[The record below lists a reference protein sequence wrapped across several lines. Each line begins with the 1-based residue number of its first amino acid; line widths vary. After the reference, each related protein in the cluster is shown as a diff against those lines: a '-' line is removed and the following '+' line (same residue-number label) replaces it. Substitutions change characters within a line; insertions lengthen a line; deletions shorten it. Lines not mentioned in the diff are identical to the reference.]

1 MRKVIFIV
9 CAICTGAAFS
19 QQQGETQET
28 KKLKNVLV
36 KGKKQKYQP
45 VKKSSTS
52 LRLPTELKKVPQNIQ
67 VISKAVFEDQNAF
80 TMYDNVIRNVS
91 GLNRVGHWQ
100 NFARINARGQRATAL
115 RNGAN
120 VAVSFWAPLTEDL
133 AVVERIEFVKGPA
146 GFMLANGET
155 GGLYNVVTKKP
166 TGQNRKSI
174 TVALGSFENYRA
186 AFDLDGLAS
195 KDGKLQYRFNAVGNL
210 NGSHRKNEFMNS
222 YTIAPVLKYV
232 FNENT
237 SATLEYNE
245 QHNEMA
251 AIGSNYSFSKKGYG
265 KNGDTPMNFST
276 AEPNF
281 KPSTV
286 TERNVFFILNHK
298 INKNWNVNAQVS
310 YLNHMQEGQSLWAA
324 SLSDK
329 HTMQRTIT
337 VWDAF
342 GTAKNGQFFVDG
354 MIDQDF
360 LKHKILFGLDMS
372 HKKYSADWNQR
383 NNLGDANFD
392 LSEPKYGT
400 VKAADL
406 PVWKREKS
414 LEERG
419 VRYVNNNYTGFYIQD
434 ELSFM
439 QDKLRLT
446 LAGRYTHNKNI
457 NPYQSTEAENGKFT
471 PRVGLGVSVTENT
484 NVYGLVD
491 QIFIGNF
498 GTDYKGNTF
507 DPMTGTNLELGVKQS
522 FFGGKL
528 SANLAIYQTTK
539 SNVLTRDDEN
549 ADEKGNFTYQRTT
562 GEAQTQGLELDVMG
576 EVLPGVSVILNY
588 AYTDGKVTKDTDEKK
603 VGKPLQGNIKH
614 IQNTWLNYQILNTG
628 FQISLGYNAQLGRV
642 YEEIKDVQNP
652 ANYYRMDA
660 GIGYTYKNFRANLT
674 VNNLTN
680 RFLYVGGYSTW
691 GKYYYYQTEP
701 GRNFRVSLAYT
712 F

>member
-45 VKKSSTS
+45 VKKTSTS

-310 YLNHMQEGQSLWAA
+310 YLNHQQEGQSLWAA

-383 NNLGDANFD
+383 NNLGDANFN

-414 LEERG
+414 LEEMRC
-419 VRYVNNNYTGFYIQD
+419 
-434 ELSFM
+434 
-439 QDKLRLT
+439 
-446 LAGRYTHNKNI
+446 
-457 NPYQSTEAENGKFT
+457 
-471 PRVGLGVSVTENT
+471 
-484 NVYGLVD
+484 
-491 QIFIGNF
+491 
-498 GTDYKGNTF
+498 
-507 DPMTGTNLELGVKQS
+507 
-522 FFGGKL
+522 
-528 SANLAIYQTTK
+528 
-539 SNVLTRDDEN
+539 
-549 ADEKGNFTYQRTT
+549 
-562 GEAQTQGLELDVMG
+562 
-576 EVLPGVSVILNY
+576 
-588 AYTDGKVTKDTDEKK
+588 
-603 VGKPLQGNIKH
+603 
-614 IQNTWLNYQILNTG
+614 
-628 FQISLGYNAQLGRV
+628 
-642 YEEIKDVQNP
+642 
-652 ANYYRMDA
+652 
-660 GIGYTYKNFRANLT
+660 
-674 VNNLTN
+674 
-680 RFLYVGGYSTW
+680 
-691 GKYYYYQTEP
+691 
-701 GRNFRVSLAYT
+701 
-712 F
+712 

>member
-28 KKLKNVLV
+28 KKLKDVLV

-45 VKKSSTS
+45 VKKTSTS

-310 YLNHMQEGQSLWAA
+310 YLNHQQEGQSLWAA

-576 EVLPGVSVILNY
+576 EVLPGVSIILNY

-603 VGKPLQGNIKH
+603 IGKPLQGNIKH

>member
-1 MRKVIFIV
+1 
-9 CAICTGAAFS
+9 
-19 QQQGETQET
+19 
-28 KKLKNVLV
+28 
-36 KGKKQKYQP
+36 
-45 VKKSSTS
+45 
-52 LRLPTELKKVPQNIQ
+52 
-67 VISKAVFEDQNAF
+67 
-80 TMYDNVIRNVS
+80 
-91 GLNRVGHWQ
+91 
-100 NFARINARGQRATAL
+100 
-115 RNGAN
+115 
-120 VAVSFWAPLTEDL
+120 
-133 AVVERIEFVKGPA
+133 
-146 GFMLANGET
+146 
-155 GGLYNVVTKKP
+155 
-166 TGQNRKSI
+166 
-174 TVALGSFENYRA
+174 
-186 AFDLDGLAS
+186 
-195 KDGKLQYRFNAVGNL
+195 
-210 NGSHRKNEFMNS
+210 
-222 YTIAPVLKYV
+222 
-232 FNENT
+232 
-237 SATLEYNE
+237 
-245 QHNEMA
+245 
-251 AIGSNYSFSKKGYG
+251 
-265 KNGDTPMNFST
+265 
-276 AEPNF
+276 
-281 KPSTV
+281 
-286 TERNVFFILNHK
+286 
-298 INKNWNVNAQVS
+298 
-310 YLNHMQEGQSLWAA
+310 
-324 SLSDK
+324 
-329 HTMQRTIT
+329 
-337 VWDAF
+337 
-342 GTAKNGQFFVDG
+342 
-354 MIDQDF
+354 
-360 LKHKILFGLDMS
+360 
-372 HKKYSADWNQR
+372 
-383 NNLGDANFD
+383 
-392 LSEPKYGT
+392 
-400 VKAADL
+400 
-406 PVWKREKS
+406 
-414 LEERG
+414 
-419 VRYVNNNYTGFYIQD
+419 
-434 ELSFM
+434 M

-576 EVLPGVSVILNY
+576 EVLPGVSIILNY

-603 VGKPLQGNIKH
+603 IGKPLQGNIKH